1 MCGLAACSYR
11 DSTVSCCEL
20 YVLPIVIMTALVLG
34 YELYVLPVVITT
46 SLCGKWFLYLGGDFS
61 SFDKIYLAMPMG
73 LELKHRKCYGLTLNP
88 VFFPLGVPRPRILEV
103 CVMMPVAQGEGPIP
117 WLPSTMILP
126 RPVKGDTCQ
135 ERRSHGPKQRARA
148 HAPLPPVG

>member
-1 MCGLAACSYR
+1 MYLARTGIDTHHLIFQKLSRLFNMCGLAACSYR

-103 CVMMPVAQGEGPIP
+103 CVMMPVAQRGVRSLGYHP
-117 WLPSTMILP
+117 L
-126 RPVKGDTCQ
+126 
-135 ERRSHGPKQRARA
+135 RSHAQ
-148 HAPLPPVG
+148 

>member
-1 MCGLAACSYR
+1 MYLAMTGIDTPHLIFQKLSRLFNMCGLAACSYR

-73 LELKHRKCYGLTLNP
+73 HELKHRKCYGLTLNP
-88 VFFPLGVPRPRILEV
+88 SILSLGRSVLEV
-103 CVMMPVAQGEGPIP
+103 CENMMPVVQRGGSNPLAIIHYDPPTPSEG
-117 WLPSTMILP
+117 
-126 RPVKGDTCQ
+126 
-135 ERRSHGPKQRARA
+135 
-148 HAPLPPVG
+148 